1 MALKVYRYKNGIFQ
15 FDDKHVPKGAEPYKP
30 KAKPSP
36 KGAAKTKAPASAEK
50 VTEDQTK

>member
-1 MALKVYRYKNGIFQ
+1 MALKIYRYKNGIFQ

-30 KAKPSP
+30 KATRAAK
-36 KGAAKTKAPASAEK
+36 ATAKTKAPADAEK